1 MSRSEKVQPGQAGV
15 QALAE
20 SLMETIEVGGRG
32 IVHLDAHGRIV
43 EANDAA
49 ERIFEKG
56 AISSG
61 LGGRLFAR
69 SRQNNLAVQQTINLA
84 LPPLG
89 TRAIAGRVIVNRP
102 DGPVPLVLRVFPVNG
117 GEKDAQSQPVAAVVV
132 ITDPLT
138 SAEIDPTLIQQTLGL
153 TPKEANVA
161 ALLTQGKNVREIAT
175 STYHSEETIR
185 TQIKSARGKLGLK
198 RQLELVLLV
207 RSLGVFP

>member
-1 MSRSEKVQPGQAGV
+1 M
-15 QALAE
+15 
-20 SLMETIEVGGRG
+20 
-32 IVHLDAHGRIV
+32 HLDAQGRIV
-43 EANDAA
+43 EANGAA
-49 ERIFEKG
+49 ERIFENG

-61 LGGRLFAR
+61 MGGRLFAR

-89 TRAIAGRVIVNRP
+89 TRAVAGRVIVNRP
-102 DGPVPLVLRVFPVNG
+102 DGPVPLVLRVFPVIG

-161 ALLTQGKNVREIAT
+161 VLLTQGKNVREIAT